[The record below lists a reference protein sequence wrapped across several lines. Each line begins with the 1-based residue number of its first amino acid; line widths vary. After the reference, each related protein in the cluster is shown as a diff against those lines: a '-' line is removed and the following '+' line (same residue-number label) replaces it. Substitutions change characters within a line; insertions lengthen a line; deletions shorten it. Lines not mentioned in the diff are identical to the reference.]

1 MNSRKRFPVGRNTV
15 NHLAH
20 FQESQATVER
30 VSEAPNKDNESD
42 DFPKS
47 MNEDILKATAELFEK
62 KKVYGKDTET
72 EQLMRRF
79 MEGLA
84 NYLDESKHVLQGN
97 SPNIMSDKKLF
108 KLPDIENVKVAG
120 ATKIQSLVRG
130 HSVRR
135 KQVKFNDV
143 VQKKEFRNSE
153 VIGEV
158 NHQNM

>member
-1 MNSRKRFPVGRNTV
+1 M
-15 NHLAH
+15 
-20 FQESQATVER
+20 ER
-30 VSEAPNKDNESD
+30 VSEAPNKEDESD

-97 SPNIMSDKKLF
+97 SPNIMSDK
-108 KLPDIENVKVAG
+108 
-120 ATKIQSLVRG
+120 
-130 HSVRR
+130 
-135 KQVKFNDV
+135 
-143 VQKKEFRNSE
+143 
-153 VIGEV
+153 
-158 NHQNM
+158 